1 MKKASKIISL
11 LVVVCMVFGL
21 ALTGC
26 GGGTKTEAPKAED
39 SKAQDTAKQDTAK
52 TDPAK
57 KEPVKLKFT
66 YWGSPD
72 EKKAIEGACK
82 KFTEKYPWITVETIQ
97 IPNSDYNAK
106 LTAMAAGNDIPD
118 TGYMTGD
125 LGETWANEGKFVN
138 LFDMFAKDSE
148 VKKEDYLD
156 YIWYKL
162 TPDNAW
168 GISTAGECFGLY
180 YNKDLLKAAG
190 IDSLPTTADK
200 AMDWDAFVD
209 LCKKLT
215 IDKNGKT
222 AADPGFDPKNIKQYG
237 FMFETWDQPINNFIF
252 SNGGEWASK
261 DGSKF
266 TLNSPETADAI
277 QKLAD
282 LINVHHVA
290 PSPLAA
296 KSLPAMNIALQ
307 SKLTAMALGGQWINL
322 DLGNAKVNY
331 DIGVLP
337 KLKKSITVGL
347 SGATVF
353 FKDSKHPEEAWM
365 LFKWMSNPE
374 GAIELYSGGL
384 WMPTMKKWY
393 TDPELV
399 KKWVDANPAAH
410 PAGFKDAMMNQLMQN
425 GVPQSQYYLK
435 NYAKLVPIVTSAWDE
450 VWLGKK
456 TAADALKDMEP
467 KAQAEFKGRYDAQ

>member
-1 MKKASKIISL
+1 MKKTSKIISL
-11 LVVVCMVFGL
+11 LVVLSLLIGMV
-21 ALTGC
+21 LTGC
-26 GGGTKTEAPKAED
+26 GGNTNVNSPSAGNNNNG
-39 SKAQDTAKQDTAK
+39 KQA
-52 TDPAK
+52 
-57 KEPVKLKFT
+57 VKLKFT

-72 EKKAIEGACK
+72 EKKAIENACA
-82 KFTEKYPWITVETIQ
+82 KFTEKYPWITVEPIQ

-118 TGYMTGD
+118 SGYMTGD
-125 LGETWANEGKFVN
+125 LGDTWANEGKFVN
-138 LFDMFAKDSE
+138 LFDMFAKDPD
-148 VKKEDYLD
+148 VKKEDFLD
-156 YIWYKL
+156 FIWYKL
-162 TPDNAW
+162 TPENAW
-168 GISTAGECFGLY
+168 GISTAAECYGLY
-180 YNKDLLKAAG
+180 YNKDLLARAG
-190 IDSLPTTADK
+190 IDSLPTTAET
-200 AMDWDAFVD
+200 AMDWDTFVD

-222 AADPGFDPKNIKQYG
+222 AADPGFDPDNIKQYG

-252 SNGGEWASK
+252 SNGGEWASE
-261 DGSKF
+261 DGKEF
-266 TLNSPETADAI
+266 LLNSPEAADAI

-307 SKLTAMALGGQWINL
+307 SELTAMALGGQWINL
-322 DLGNAKVNY
+322 DLGNAKVNF

-347 SGATVF
+347 SGATVL
-353 FKDSKHPEEAWM
+353 FKDSKHPDEAWM

-374 GAIELYSGGL
+374 GAIELYTSGL
-384 WMPTMKKWY
+384 WMPTMTKWY

-399 KKWVDANPAAH
+399 KLWVDANPAAH
-410 PAGFKDAMMNQLMQN
+410 PPGFKDAMMNQLMKN

-450 VWLGKK
+450 IWLGKK
-456 TAADALKDMEP
+456 TAAEALAEMEP
-467 KAQAEFKGRYDAQ
+467 KAKAEFKGRYDAK

>member
-1 MKKASKIISL
+1 MKIASKVISL
-11 LVVVCMVFGL
+11 LVIICLVSGL

-26 GGGTKTEAPKAED
+26 GGGTKNEAPKSDEQ
-39 SKAQDTAKQDTAK
+39 KTQDTAKQEPAK

-72 EKKAIEGACK
+72 EKKAIEDACK
-82 KFTEKYPWITVETIQ
+82 KFTQKYPWITVETIQ

-106 LTAMAAGNDIPD
+106 LTAMAAGNDVPD
-118 TGYMTGD
+118 TGYMSGD
-125 LGETWANEGKFVN
+125 LGESWASEGKFVN
-138 LFDMFAKDSE
+138 LFDMFAKDTE
-148 VKKEDYLD
+148 LKKEDFLD
-156 YIWYKL
+156 YIWYKI

-200 AMDWDAFVD
+200 AMDWDTFVN
-209 LCKKLT
+209 LAKKLT

-237 FMFETWDQPINNFIF
+237 FLFETWSEPINNFIF

-261 DGSKF
+261 DGKEF
-266 TLNSPETADAI
+266 TLNSPETAEAI

-282 LINVHHVA
+282 LINVHHVS

-296 KSLPAMNIALQ
+296 RSLPAMSMAIQ

-337 KLKKSITVGL
+337 KLKKSVTVGL

-353 FKDSKHPEEAWM
+353 FKGSKHPDEAWM
-365 LFKWMSNPE
+365 LFKWMANPE

-393 TDPELV
+393 TDPALV
-399 KKWVDANPAAH
+399 AKWVDANPAAH

-425 GVPQSQYYLK
+425 GVPQVGYYLK
-435 NYAKLVPIVTSAWDE
+435 NNSKLVPIATMAWDQ

-456 TAADALKDMEP
+456 TAAEALNEMEP
-467 KAQAEFKGRYDAQ
+467 KAKAEFKGRYDAQ